1 MAQAPLSEATTT
13 PVSEGTTV
21 KSQWDLDAPDHSIM
35 SNSLTISQPFVCFP
49 IRGRVPTR
57 PTCACQKGRRGLV
70 DDAAAVT
77 AGVSHQNDAMSAIR
91 FNAKLNYAE
100 TDRNTRPH
108 CFTTDQQSHVN
119 ITYLSG
125 TTKEEEMG
133 ISSVTEGTTVVL
145 GAKTRTGSDPGGGI
159 DLLAAL
165 QLHNT
170 TRQGVTQVP
179 GLVRLR
185 PAYYLQVNDKQQ
197 CLLMDAC
204 ASHYMTLVMQRA
216 INRYCERSV

>member
-1 MAQAPLSEATTT
+1 MRL
-13 PVSEGTTV
+13 
-21 KSQWDLDAPDHSIM
+21 
-35 SNSLTISQPFVCFP
+35 
-49 IRGRVPTR
+49 
-57 PTCACQKGRRGLV
+57 QKRLLRIGLITGGLV

-77 AGVSHQNDAMSAIR
+77 AGVSHQNDAVSAIR

-108 CFTTDQQSHVN
+108 CFTTDQQSHVKYN
-119 ITYLSG
+119 VSRNLSG

-145 GAKTRTGSDPGGGI
+145 GAKTKTGSDPGGGI

-170 TRQGVTQVP
+170 TRQGVKQVP
-179 GLVRLR
+179 GLIRLR
-185 PAYYLQVNDKQQ
+185 PAYYLQVVNEQH

-204 ASHYMTLVMQRA
+204 ASHYTTLVMQRA

>member
-1 MAQAPLSEATTT
+1 MRL
-13 PVSEGTTV
+13 
-21 KSQWDLDAPDHSIM
+21 
-35 SNSLTISQPFVCFP
+35 
-49 IRGRVPTR
+49 
-57 PTCACQKGRRGLV
+57 QKRLLRIGLITGGLV

-77 AGVSHQNDAMSAIR
+77 AGVSHQNDAVNAIR

-100 TDRNTRPH
+100 TDRNTKPH
-108 CFTTDQQSHVN
+108 CFTIDQQSHVN
-119 ITYLSG
+119 ITYRENLSG

-133 ISSVTEGTTVVL
+133 ISSVTEGTTIVL

-159 DLLAAL
+159 DLLTAL

-185 PAYYLQVNDKQQ
+185 PAYYLQD
-197 CLLMDAC
+197 DP
-204 ASHYMTLVMQRA
+204 SHRRARRLFNPVTWCIQLYRGIPTPFSGGWCPSHVGVWAAVQRPRKA
-216 INRYCERSV
+216 GLKAGGVEVPRE